1 MKRVLLQDL
10 SEQLGLSKTL
20 ISMVINGKADR
31 YGISKN
37 TQEKVLEAIE
47 KSNYFS
53 SRFYRAG
60 RGGKSYLIGLVI
72 PHISTAFYVEIVKRT
87 EEIFFNTGYNLI
99 LCFTNGNEEKEKKSI
114 SMLIDKQGVDGIIM
128 ASSITD
134 FSFYNQATYTDFPIV
149 FMNNDNEAID
159 SLNSVNVFVENIAIR
174 LNDLMEIKQAKQSTI
189 D

>member
-1 MKRVLLQDL
+1 VKRVLLQDL

-31 YGISKN
+31 YGISKK
-37 TQEKVLEAIE
+37 TQDKVLEAIE

-53 SRFYRAG
+53 SRFYRSG

-72 PHISTAFYVEIVKRT
+72 PHISTAFYVEIVKIT
-87 EEIFFNTGYNLI
+87 EEIFFNKGYNLI
-99 LCFTNGNEEKEKKSI
+99 LCFTNGNEEKEKKAI
-114 SMLIDKQGVDGIIM
+114 SLLIDKQGVDGIIM

-134 FSFYNQATYTDFPIV
+134 FTFYNQATYSDFPIV
-149 FMNNDNEAID
+149 FMNNYNEAED
-159 SLNSVNVFVENIAIR
+159 SLNSVIVFVENIAMR
-174 LNDLMEIKQAKQSTI
+174 LNELIEIKQARQSTI

>member
-60 RGGKSYLIGLVI
+60 RGGKSYLIGMVI
-72 PHISTAFYVEIVKRT
+72 PHISNAFYVEILKRT
-87 EEIFFNTGYNLI
+87 EEIFFNTGYNL
-99 LCFTNGNEEKEKKSI
+99 T
-114 SMLIDKQGVDGIIM
+114 
-128 ASSITD
+128 IT
-134 FSFYNQATYTDFPIV
+134 F
-149 FMNNDNEAID
+149 
-159 SLNSVNVFVENIAIR
+159 
-174 LNDLMEIKQAKQSTI
+174 
-189 D
+189 